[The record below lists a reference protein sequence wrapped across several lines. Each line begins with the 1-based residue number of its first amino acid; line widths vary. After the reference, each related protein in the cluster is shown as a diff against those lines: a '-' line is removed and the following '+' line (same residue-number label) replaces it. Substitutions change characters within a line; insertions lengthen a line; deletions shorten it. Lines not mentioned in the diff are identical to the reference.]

1 MSRRYLTIEEAE
13 SSLKRGKNVE
23 IFIGGFDHESNTCIR
38 WISFE
43 SSDKGVIAKMWESID
58 EGSIDYC
65 DIYSFTPLSG
75 EWDVPV
81 SLTFANSISIVLGK
95 LAISEIKFVNAGIAQ
110 DEYADFKLKNT

>member
-23 IFIGGFDHESNTCIR
+23 IFIGGFEHESNTCIR

-43 SSDKGVIAKMWESID
+43 SSNKGVIAKVWESID
-58 EGSIDYC
+58 EGSRDYC

-75 EWDVPV
+75 EWDKPV
-81 SLTFANSISIVLGK
+81 SSTFADSISTVLEK
-95 LAISEIKFVNAGIAQ
+95 LAISETKFVNLGIAQ